1 MRSFLAAAA
10 VVLASV
16 VGCAGA
22 SESESPGTGAQGLG
36 LELNVVS
43 ESSVEGTFRTPQ
55 GDVHFSSVV
64 TDGVVH
70 VKLNRGV
77 HTMTSDVDPVKLTND
92 LAISDGGEVSMDD
105 RFVLTA
111 LASVVQ
117 EEIGRD
123 GKAADGLFRQS
134 SLWGAHPV
142 GKLAIQHIQGDP
154 KRGWTTLCTYG
165 CSSGSR
171 SFSHDGSGHGLAGY
185 TLAYGKNSGT
195 SCRARCGAGC
205 TSVGTSTYT
214 VDCGAHDHCEQHH
227 GSGVNASCS
236 DEFTSASDDFSFA
249 GNCAC

>member
-1 MRSFLAAAA
+1 MRSFVAAAA
-10 VVLASV
+10 VVLSAV

-22 SESESPGTGAQGLG
+22 SNPESTGSGAQGLG

-43 ESSVEGTFRTPQ
+43 ESRVEGTFRTAQ

-64 TDGVVH
+64 TDGILH
-70 VKLNRGV
+70 VKLDRGA

-92 LAISDGGEVSMDD
+92 LAISDGAEVSLDD

-111 LASVVQ
+111 LATVVQ

-123 GKAADGLFRQS
+123 GKAADMLFRQAT
-134 SLWGAHPV
+134 LWGAHPV
-142 GKLAIQHIQGDP
+142 GKLVVQHIQADP

-165 CSSGSR
+165 CSSGTR
-171 SFSHDGSGHGLAGY
+171 TFYHDGGSHGNSGY
-185 TLAYGKNSGT
+185 SLAYGKNSGT

-205 TSVGTSTYT
+205 TAVGTSTYT

-227 GSGVNASCS
+227 GSGANAACT
-236 DEFTSASDDFSFA
+236 DEFTSASDDFTFA
-249 GNCAC
+249 GNCSC